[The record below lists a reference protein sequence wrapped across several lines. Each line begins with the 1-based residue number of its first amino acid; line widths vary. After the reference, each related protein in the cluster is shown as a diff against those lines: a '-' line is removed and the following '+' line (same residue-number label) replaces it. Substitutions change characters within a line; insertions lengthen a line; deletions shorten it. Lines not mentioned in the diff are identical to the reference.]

1 MKKKR
6 TNLLITILIGLM
18 TLGICSNAF
27 INSRTTQLVNEIKG
41 ITGGL
46 LTVNRIAFSQ
56 LGYLSSKLHRPKF
69 NELLEGTVVIYNEGS
84 MASGVCIKEDENYY
98 YILTVAH
105 IIDKSNRPPNLIVAP
120 ESNLGYAVN
129 LKTINRFLR
138 NTSNKIMFP
147 ALHLVNITLYN
158 YDSHIGEVIKKDSFY
173 DLALIRIVKK
183 EYNKIRVLPLS
194 KMLVKTG
201 DKVFICGHPLGIYY
215 NITEG
220 IISNLHDKTFMVVD
234 ATMTFGN
241 SGGGVYNQF
250 GELIGICSKVPVY
263 FAVELAEREEQ
274 IK

>member
-1 MKKKR
+1 MKKKG
-6 TNLLITILIGLM
+6 TNLLITMLISLM
-18 TLGICSNAF
+18 ILGICSNAF
-27 INSRTTQLVNEIKG
+27 INSRTIQLVNEIKG

-56 LGYLSSKLHRPKF
+56 LGYLSSKLYRPNF
-69 NELLEGTVVIYNEGS
+69 DELLEGTVIISNEG
-84 MASGVCIKEDENYY
+84 AKAGGVCIKEDENYY

-105 IIDKSNRPPNLIVAP
+105 IIDKSNRPPSLIVAP
-120 ESNLGYAVN
+120 ESNLGHAVN
-129 LKTINRFLR
+129 LKTINIFLR
-138 NTSNKIMFP
+138 STSNKIMFP
-147 ALHLVNITLYN
+147 ALYLVNITLYN
-158 YDSHIGEVIKKDSFY
+158 YDTHIGEVIKKDSFY

-220 IISNLHDKTFMVVD
+220 IISNLHDENYMVVD
-234 ATMTFGN
+234 ATLTFGS

-263 FAVELAEREEQ
+263 FAVELAEREE
-274 IK
+274 K